1 MINVK
6 MKDITYRLILSSFF
20 IGILSSCVLLE
31 AEREA
36 PGNDDNLLAATIQV
50 YRGPLNHLSAVR
62 RGTCPMYPSCSVYSK
77 QAIQK
82 HGMIIGWM
90 MTTDRLMRCGRDEMK
105 LSPQIIINGR
115 SLYYDPVAVND
126 YWWNEK

>member
-6 MKDITYRLILSSFF
+6 MKDITCRLILSSFF
-20 IGILSSCVLLE
+20 VGILSSCVLLG

-36 PGNDDNLLAATIQV
+36 PGNDDNPLAATIQV
-50 YRGPLNHLSAVR
+50 YRRPLNHLSAVR
-62 RGTCPMYPSCSVYSK
+62 RGGCPMYPSCSNYSK

-90 MTTDRLMRCGRDEMK
+90 MTTDRLLRCGRDEMK
-105 LSPQIIINGR
+105 LSPQIFISGR
-115 SLYYDPVAVND
+115 LNYYDPVEIND
-126 YWWNEK
+126 YWWNEE

>member
-6 MKDITYRLILSSFF
+6 MKDIIYKLILSSFF

-62 RGTCPMYPSCSVYSK
+62 RGTCPMYPSCSNYSK

-105 LSPQIIINGR
+105 LSPQIFINGR
-115 SLYYDPVAVND
+115 LLYHDPVEIND
-126 YWWNEK
+126 YWWTEK